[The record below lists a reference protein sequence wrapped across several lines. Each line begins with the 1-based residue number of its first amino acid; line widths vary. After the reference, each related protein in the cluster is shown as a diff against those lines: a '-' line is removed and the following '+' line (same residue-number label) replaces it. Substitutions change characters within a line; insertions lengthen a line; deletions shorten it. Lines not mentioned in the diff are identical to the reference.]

1 MKNKGI
7 TLIALV
13 ITIIILLILA
23 GVAIS
28 SLTGENGLLKKI
40 QKASEENSEA
50 TAKEKLE
57 LLLLDMQAEK
67 VSNDKYNENE
77 YLTNKIEENEMAI
90 DGNIVTANGWKFEID
105 RSIPEIVKVLGKSEE
120 YVEPKSLIAWYDGIE
135 NTENGHD
142 YNATAWRD
150 LTGNNETGATI
161 NGATWTPNGLL
172 FDGSNDWVNMNS
184 ILMPET
190 EDFTIDIVVS
200 VYKYDSNSAYI
211 LAQCNSSAN
220 AEGRTGIG
228 TYGNQIGFIGASC
241 TDGNQIK
248 VYEHKLA
255 EKINITVTRK
265 TNKIEIWINGQK
277 KEEYIKEGAIIS
289 QFNTVLGRWGMYD
302 GLYFNGVIYSVKAYN
317 EALNAGEIQKS
328 YNQNNKKFNIEEK
341 AGNGEYVK
349 TGLTAYYDG
358 IENTGNG
365 HDYNTTIWKDLTGNN
380 EIGATIN
387 GATWTSNGLLF
398 DGSNDWVNMNSIL
411 MPETE
416 DFTIDV
422 VASVNKY
429 SNGVYMLAQCNSSA
443 NAGGRTGIRIDS
455 NEVQLFGA
463 SCTGFEFIKMYET
476 QLTEKINIT
485 VTRKSDK
492 IELWVNGQKKAE
504 YIKEGGIISQ
514 YNTVLGRWGMYN
526 NYYFNGIIYSVKSYN
541 KTLSTEEIQ
550 QNYNVNKLRFNI

>member
-40 QKASEENSEA
+40 QKASEENSEG

-77 YLTNKIEENEMAI
+77 YLTNKIEENEMTI
-90 DGNIVTANGWKFEID
+90 DGNIVTVNGWKFEID
-105 RSIPEIVKVLGKSEE
+105 RSVPEIVKELGKNEE

-220 AEGRTGIG
+220 A
-228 TYGNQIGFIGASC
+228 
-241 TDGNQIK
+241 
-248 VYEHKLA
+248 
-255 EKINITVTRK
+255 
-265 TNKIEIWINGQK
+265 
-277 KEEYIKEGAIIS
+277 
-289 QFNTVLGRWGMYD
+289 
-302 GLYFNGVIYSVKAYN
+302 
-317 EALNAGEIQKS
+317 
-328 YNQNNKKFNIEEK
+328 
-341 AGNGEYVK
+341 
-349 TGLTAYYDG
+349 
-358 IENTGNG
+358 
-365 HDYNTTIWKDLTGNN
+365 
-380 EIGATIN
+380 
-387 GATWTSNGLLF
+387 
-398 DGSNDWVNMNSIL
+398 
-411 MPETE
+411 
-416 DFTIDV
+416 
-422 VASVNKY
+422 
-429 SNGVYMLAQCNSSA
+429 
-443 NAGGRTGIRIDS
+443 GGRTGIRIDS

-485 VTRKSDK
+485 VTRKADK

-526 NYYFNGIIYSVKSYN
+526 GYYFNGVIYSVKSYN